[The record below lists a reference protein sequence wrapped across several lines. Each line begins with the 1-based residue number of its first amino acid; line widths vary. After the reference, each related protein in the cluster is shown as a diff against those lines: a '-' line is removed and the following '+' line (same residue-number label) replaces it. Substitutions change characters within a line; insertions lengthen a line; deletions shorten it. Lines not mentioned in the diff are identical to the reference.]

1 MSDSNEIIN
10 FKDVHQRILE
20 LLNNQNKSFSDL
32 KSKGVNPQVLTRLS
46 LGSATSADKLYYI
59 SKYLDTTCEYLL
71 TGKDYNKGIASNREE
86 FFMQFYRH
94 LPLDYKMSVMF
105 FTQTLYNIAK
115 SQNKLVQDEIEE
127 IAQSLESLNPD
138 LGVDYKN
145 MTQEEIV
152 TLIDEQRKK
161 NSDFEEYLRQNFT
174 MITDKKKKDL
184 ARFEID
190 KIIEKY
196 KD

>member
-1 MSDSNEIIN
+1 MSS
-10 FKDVHQRILE
+10 KE
-20 LLNNQNKSFSDL
+20 LSTL
-32 KSKGVNPQVLTRLS
+32 QVVYFPCLTS
-46 LGSATSADKLYYI
+46 YTS
-59 SKYLDTTCEYLL
+59 S
-71 TGKDYNKGIASNREE
+71 
-86 FFMQFYRH
+86 
-94 LPLDYKMSVMF
+94 
-105 FTQTLYNIAK
+105 LYNIAK